1 MISSTRGYA
10 ENGSNVTFMDS
21 NNTLNLLVVD
31 IVTTKKMLLLI
42 FIRVEE

>member
-31 IVTTKKMLLLI
+31 IVTTKKNVI
-42 FIRVEE
+42 VNFY

>member
-1 MISSTRGYA
+1 MHMISSTRGYA

-31 IVTTKKMLLLI
+31 IVTTKKNVI
-42 FIRVEE
+42 VNFY